1 MNFDSERYI
10 NPLLDIFAR
19 YNAFYRYSKLNNCK
33 CSDKYFAKQ
42 YIENLLLE
50 EYPLYSIMNKNISNK
65 KSGKKVSWDKNLH
78 VEYNY

>member
-10 NPLLDIFAR
+10 NPLLDIIAR

-33 CSDKYFAKQ
+33 SNDKYFAKQ
-42 YIENLLLE
+42 YIKNLLLE